1 MNTYYVQALSWD
13 RLGQLLA
20 YKTSHL
26 GAREGDGEVNAL
38 VQGMAGDHGYHPGGG
53 GRCIQ
58 P

>member
-38 VQGMAGDHGYHPGGG
+38 VQGMAGGRTVTGTQPQYRHP
-53 GRCIQ
+53 
-58 P
+58 